1 MARTK
6 TSCREMA
13 LVLLHVRLQ
22 VCPHPSLSGSEELA
36 LRARLSRMRP
46 LALLKHIPSLEARLS
61 LLQQGSWRQGGLWE
75 ELELVVVEL
84 RVLFLLRVIA
94 TLCKEEQGF
103 KVDTLYLL
111 LEAQVEKK

>member
-6 TSCREMA
+6 TSCREIA
-13 LVLLHVRLQ
+13 LLLLHVRLQ

-46 LALLKHIPSLEARLS
+46 LALLKLPSLEARLS
-61 LLQQGSWRQGGLWE
+61 LLQPGSWHQGGLWE

-94 TLCKEEQGF
+94 TLCKEDQGF

-111 LEAQVEKK
+111 LKAQVKKK